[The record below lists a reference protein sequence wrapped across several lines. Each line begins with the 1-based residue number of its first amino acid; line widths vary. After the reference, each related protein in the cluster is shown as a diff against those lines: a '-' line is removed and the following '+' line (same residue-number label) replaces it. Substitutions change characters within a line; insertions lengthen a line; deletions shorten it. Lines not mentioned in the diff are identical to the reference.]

1 MMVGTFLGEHEHD
14 GQQGNKEGL
23 ANTWR
28 IKGEIDDA
36 LPFPSPLAAW
46 MSVRKLGPIM

>member
-28 IKGEIDDA
+28 
-36 LPFPSPLAAW
+36 PFPSPLAAW
-46 MSVRKLGPIM
+46 MSVRKIGPMV